1 MALRTLRTRRRWSGP
16 PAPLEEPAGWGE
28 VVMTP
33 LEAEALVALWE
44 DLLARSDLP
53 PRVAGV
59 TSAEY
64 ELARMMA
71 PESIPVVAEPP
82 ERVWVWSDLH
92 LGDRTALEAF
102 GRPFPSVPVM
112 TARLLAAR
120 RRTVP
125 EGDLV
130 ICLGDVVHAAAVDSP
145 HLAVDLQACPG
156 RRLLVLGNRDLGLR
170 TWLAGAGFEA
180 QCVAAL
186 CATDPPLALSHV
198 PRVDVSVE
206 TVAYAPVRLDR
217 ILHSA
222 RAALAAAS
230 GNQRAR

>member
-1 MALRTLRTRRRWSGP
+1 
-16 PAPLEEPAGWGE
+16 
-28 VVMTP
+28 MTP

-71 PESIPVVAEPP
+71 AESIPVVAEPP

-102 GRPFPSVPVM
+102 RRPFPSVPVM
-112 TARLLAAR
+112 TARLLAAW

-130 ICLGDVVHAAAVDSP
+130 ICLGDVVHAAAVESP
-145 HLAVDLQACPG
+145 HLAADLQACPG
-156 RRLLVLGNRDLGLR
+156 RRLLVLGNHDLGLR
-170 TWLAGAGFEA
+170 AWLAGAGFEA

-198 PRVDVSVE
+198 PLARIPPGCVHLHGHLHGRGSPTPRRVDVSVE
-206 TVAYAPVRLDR
+206 TVGYAPVRLDR

-230 GNQRAR
+230 GNRRAR